1 MERIQVALID
11 DQQLFRQG
19 IALLLNNTPAIEVV
33 FEADN
38 GQTCLDYLKTLNE
51 LPDVMLVDM
60 EMPVM
65 DGMELT
71 THLQEQYPDI
81 KVIMLSVHSNERMI
95 ARMIQ
100 LGASGYLI
108 KNCDKEE
115 LIKAINTTYSSGFY
129 INAQALKAIQS
140 QSGKANSIKN
150 LNGILLDISA
160 REKEVL
166 QLICKEMTGTEIAE
180 KLFISVRTVDGHRNN
195 LLLKT
200 GCRNTAGLVLFAVKH
215 HIYEMNY

>member
-1 MERIQVALID
+1 MEKIRIALVD

-19 IALLLNNTPAIEVV
+19 IALLLSNTPGTQIV

-38 GQTCLDYLKTLNE
+38 GQACLEWLREVNE
-51 LPDVMLVDM
+51 LPDIMLVDM

-71 THLQEQYPDI
+71 NNLQQQYPDI
-81 KVIMLSVHSNERMI
+81 RIIMLSVHSNERMI

-100 LGASGYLI
+100 MGASGYLI

-115 LIKAINTTYSSGFY
+115 LIKAIQSTYTTGFY

-140 QSGKANSIKN
+140 QNGKTNTIKN
-150 LNGILLDISA
+150 LNGILVDISA
-160 REKEVL
+160 REKQVL
-166 QLICKEMTGTEIAE
+166 QLICREMTAAEIAE

-200 GCRNTAGLVLFAVKH
+200 GCRNTAGLVIFAVKH
-215 HIYEMNY
+215 HIHEMNY

>member
-1 MERIQVALID
+1 MNTTYVALVD

-19 IALLLNNTPAIEVV
+19 IGMLISNTPGMSLC

-38 GQTCLDYLKTLNE
+38 GQNCLDQLKE
-51 LPDVMLVDM
+51 MKQLPDIALVDM

-65 DGMELT
+65 DGMELVT
-71 THLQEQYPDI
+71 ILQQQYPDI
-81 KVIMLSVHSNERMI
+81 KIIMLSVHSNERMI

-115 LIKAINTTYSSGFY
+115 LIKAIQATHTSGFY
-129 INAQALKAIQS
+129 INGQALKAMQAH
-140 QSGKANSIKN
+140 SGKTASIKS
-150 LNGILLDISA
+150 LNGILIELSA

-166 QLICKEMTGTEIAE
+166 EMICREFTTAEIAD
-180 KLFISVRTVDGHRNN
+180 KLFISTRTVEGHRNN
-195 LLLKT
+195 LLIKT

-215 HIYEMNY
+215 HLHLIDF

>member
-1 MERIQVALID
+1 MDTIRVALVD

-19 IALLLNNTPAIEVV
+19 ISLLVGNTPGLEIS

-38 GQTCLDYLKTLNE
+38 GQNCLDQLKDINE
-51 LPDVMLVDM
+51 LPHVALVDM
-60 EMPVM
+60 EMPIM
-65 DGMELT
+65 DGMELVT
-71 THLQEQYPDI
+71 QLQEHYPDI
-81 KVIMLSVHSNERMI
+81 RIIMLSVHSNERMI

-115 LIKAINTTYSSGFY
+115 LIKAIQTTHASGFY
-129 INAQALKAIQS
+129 INGQALKAMQTH
-140 QSGKANSIKN
+140 SGKTSSIKN
-150 LNGILLDISA
+150 LNGIAIELSS

-166 QLICKEMTGTEIAE
+166 EMICQEFTTAEIAD
-180 KLFISVRTVDGHRNN
+180 KLFISTRTVEGHRNN
-195 LLLKT
+195 LLIKT

-215 HIYEMNY
+215 HLHLINY

>member
-1 MERIQVALID
+1 
-11 DQQLFRQG
+11 
-19 IALLLNNTPAIEVV
+19 
-33 FEADN
+33 
-38 GQTCLDYLKTLNE
+38 
-51 LPDVMLVDM
+51 
-60 EMPVM
+60 
-65 DGMELT
+65 
-71 THLQEQYPDI
+71 
-81 KVIMLSVHSNERMI
+81 MLSVHSNERMI